1 MSRRGWIADLRGT
14 GRGLIAG
21 VLAVSLGACAA
32 PTAQTTGDASASPA
46 VSAPARARTV
56 VTGLD
61 VSGGGEGTLVQVV
74 SQGIPKFR
82 MSRSDTPPAV
92 VLDLADVALE
102 GLAPRVEIGD
112 GVVESVE
119 TESLADGAGRITI
132 RTTGVPEARVL
143 PAEHGIQVLV
153 TVNAGTTAAVAALK
167 TEGPVA
173 ETAPDGRGVV
183 FHLGLPPKNLSGF
196 TLSDGRL
203 VVDAEGVSLA
213 EPQVTVTLEGGP
225 AARVKMGRQEGRV
238 RAVVEPRTPGALDGY
253 DLKKTDDGFVL
264 RVATAS
270 PEPAPAAAPSAQEQP
285 QAKTVAASAA
295 PATQPADDPARWA
308 ALPGG
313 GAVSDL
319 GFRQDPDWSRI
330 EVQLSRGAP
339 HVVQEASGDRVVVDL
354 LKTRVPRQ
362 FQRALDTSAFPG
374 PVRLVSAYPRGA
386 DTRIVVDLKQ
396 PAPFRVERDET
407 HLSLLFE
414 GGSDAVVPAGEPVVV
429 LDEADKAGA
438 AGAEASAAGEVAPD
452 KPVYTGRRLSMDFVD
467 ADIRNVLRLIG
478 EVSGLNVVAGDDV
491 QGKVTVRL
499 IDVPWDQA
507 LDVILKTHGL
517 DQVREDNVIRIAP
530 AERLAAEAK
539 RAMDAKAAAK
549 ELEPLVTDILPVNY
563 ATAES
568 LSEKV
573 KSVLSDRGTVTVDQ
587 RTNALLIKDVAARV
601 EEARQLV
608 ARLDTQT
615 PQVLIEARI
624 VEVGSVFSRDLGIQW
639 GGQFTAST
647 ATGNATGWAFPH
659 SVGVQGATGVQNY
672 AVNFPSA
679 GGAGGPGAALAM
691 TLGHINDVLTLD
703 LRLSAIETAGK
714 GRVLSS
720 PRVTT
725 LDNKT
730 AEISQGIEIPFT
742 TATQEKIETQSI
754 DYKLVLNVTPHVTAD
769 RSIIMKIDLTKDA
782 PSTTYVAADSQ
793 TPAKETRAASTQVLV
808 RDGET
813 TVIGGII
820 TETKSETES
829 GVPYLSKIPFI
840 GALFRQRTKRSD
852 KTELII
858 FITPKIVTPDPA
870 QVLSRSL

>member
-1 MSRRGWIADLRGT
+1 MSRRRWIADLRGK

-32 PTAQTTGDASASPA
+32 PTAQTTGGANAPPA
-46 VSAPARARTV
+46 APAPARARTA

-61 VSGGGEGTLVQVV
+61 VSGGSDGTLVQVI
-74 SQGIPKFR
+74 SQGIPRFR
-82 MSRSDTPPAV
+82 MSRSEAPPAV
-92 VLDLADVALE
+92 ILDMADVTLE
-102 GLAPRVEIGD
+102 GLAPRVEVGD

-119 TESLADGAGRITI
+119 TQSLADGAGRITI

-143 PAEHGIQVLV
+143 PAEQGIQVLV
-153 TVNAGTTAAVAALK
+153 TVNAGTAAAAAALG
-167 TEGPVA
+167 TEGPVVEA
-173 ETAPDGRGVV
+173 TPDGRGVV
-183 FHLGLPPKNLSGF
+183 FHLGLAPKNLSGF

-213 EPQVTVTLEGGP
+213 ESLMTVALEGGP
-225 AARVKMGRQEGRV
+225 AARVKLGRQEGRV

-264 RVATAS
+264 SVAAAA
-270 PEPAPAAAPSAQEQP
+270 PEPAP
-285 QAKTVAASAA
+285 SAA
-295 PATQPADDPARWA
+295 PPSEDQPQGDVVVASAVPAAQPDDPARWG

-330 EVQLSRGAP
+330 EVQLTRGAP

-407 HLSLLFE
+407 HLSLLFA
-414 GGSDAVVPAGEPVVV
+414 GGSGAVVPEREPVVV
-429 LDEADKAGA
+429 LDEAGKAA
-438 AGAEASAAGEVAPD
+438 TAGPETATAEEVAPAG
-452 KPVYTGRRLSMDFVD
+452 PVYTGRRLSMDFVD

-517 DQVREDNVIRIAP
+517 GQVREDNVIRIAP

-539 RAMDAKAAAK
+539 RAMDARSAAK

-568 LSEKV
+568 LSEKI

-659 SVGVQGATGVQNY
+659 SIGVQGATGVQNY